1 MDNSTTP
8 NAFKKIIQVRSE
20 YTSARLIFDNLS
32 HRIKGSLY
40 KRYEGYHPPEVDYIT
55 GRGDHQ
61 TIRVR
66 DYDVRSLDRVS
77 SEKAIDHLT
86 LIHLARQGDSSA
98 ANELKRR
105 RNKLHSQIGA
115 RFVSRNLVENDYV
128 VPYTTEIPL
137 SEEKISNKGAML
149 LDLSRRGFA
158 TPDFSLLSANVYELS
173 PKEKKQCAL
182 DAIHNLETLSG
193 RRLGD
198 PHHPLLVAMR
208 TAMPAYIP
216 GYMPTFLNVG
226 LSPEML
232 SGLPKRYGEE
242 AAARIRLNNRKTILE
257 ALDPSAF
264 KSIEKEM
271 RPDLSADKNHALSE
285 RIENIISG
293 YDPEL
298 ISSPHHQ
305 IHFFLAK
312 AYQYYDDHLDA
323 LRNFMG
329 KDTHFPSIIVQRMVC
344 SVIDRHSY
352 AGVLYSRHPRKG
364 QGVYLQYARTIYGED
379 LMTGRLQ
386 PEIADFDSRHET
398 RSDFPAIYHFW
409 ERLFQLE
416 RIYASPVMVE
426 FTGVHGTF
434 TILQVN
440 QAELT
445 GSGMLTAVMDLHFDK
460 KIPATRVKELIKP
473 YHVRQIESDAIDPK
487 SLHTLTPFCRGLSLL
502 PRTAVS
508 GRIFFSTF
516 RAKQARQK
524 GKIDK
529 IILVK
534 RRFSPTDAIEMKT
547 IDGICS
553 MSPAAIHVVTNAQ
566 NLGIPALLN
575 LEEDNIY
582 IDEDK
587 GIMRNEEGEVLKEGD
602 WATLSSRKKT
612 LFIGRAVFAPARLL
626 RYMAG
631 EHVEITPKEKQV
643 FERLSSY
650 YRRYRE
656 ILENMDILEFES
668 LKDLGHAVRYG
679 RLQKDFKLSSQ
690 IVNRCF
696 DAQQKKLAEKL
707 FDSTLGMHLVTLAAY
722 ELLSLP
728 RKVRLLKVALKL
740 ARKKNIWG
748 YQAGAFVIGSLV
760 KPSSSVSFWKSFTPE
775 EVGQLINE
783 WILHEKY
790 IHILDNVG
798 EKRVSRAKDF
808 ILTQGLGSLHLHKGL
823 VGELLPL
830 KLSRVDLKSVKKYL
844 RKYYDRQTGA
854 VIDTLNQPYSAFY
867 DYSSPWSLKSLE
879 NICKANNVP
888 IPAPEDI

>member
-1 MDNSTTP
+1 MSITP
-8 NAFKKIIQVRSE
+8 NYVKKIIQVRSE
-20 YTSARLIFDNLS
+20 YTSARLIFNNLS
-32 HRIKGSLY
+32 HRIKGTLY

-77 SEKAIDHLT
+77 SEKAIDHLY
-86 LIHLARQGDSSA
+86 LIHLARLGDLSA
-98 ANELKRR
+98 AHELRSRR
-105 RNKLHSQIGA
+105 DKLHTQIGV

-128 VPYTTEIPL
+128 VPYTTEMPL

-158 TPDFSLLSANVYELS
+158 TPDFSLLSADVYQLS
-173 PKEKKQCAL
+173 SKEKKQCVL

-193 RRLGD
+193 RGLGD
-198 PHHPLLVAMR
+198 PHHPLLIAMR

-216 GYMPTFLNVG
+216 GYMPTYLNVG

-242 AAARIRLNNRKTILE
+242 ATARIRLNNRKTILE
-257 ALDPSAF
+257 ALDPAVF
-264 KSIEKEM
+264 KSIEKEIH
-271 RPDLSADKNHALSE
+271 PELSTDENHTLSE
-285 RIENIISG
+285 RIENSISV

-298 ISSPHHQ
+298 LSSPHHQ
-305 IHFFLAK
+305 IHFFLTK
-312 AYQYYDDHLDA
+312 AYQYYDDHIDA

-329 KDTHFPSIIVQRMVC
+329 KDTHYPSIILQRMVC

-386 PEIADFDSRHET
+386 PEIANFDSRDET
-398 RSDFPAIYHFW
+398 ISDFPAIFHFW

-416 RIYASPVMVE
+416 KIYASPVMVE

-445 GSGMLTAVMDLHFDK
+445 GSGMLTAVMDLHLDK

-487 SLHTLTPFCRGLSLL
+487 SLHTLSPFCRGLSLL

-508 GRIFFSTF
+508 GRIFFSTS

-524 GKIDK
+524 EKIDK

-575 LEEDNIY
+575 LEEDNVY
-582 IDEDK
+582 IDEEK
-587 GIMRNEEGEVLKEGD
+587 GIMRNEEGKVLKEGD
-602 WATLSSRKKT
+602 WVTLSSRKKT
-612 LFIGRAVFAPARLL
+612 LFIGKAVFAPARLL

-631 EHVEITPKEKQV
+631 EQVEITPEEENIFQ
-643 FERLSSY
+643 RLSSY
-650 YRRYRE
+650 YCQYRE
-656 ILENMDILEFES
+656 ILENMDVLEFES

-679 RLQKDFKLSSQ
+679 RFQKDFKLSSQ

-696 DAQQKKLAEKL
+696 DIQQKKLAERI

-722 ELLSLP
+722 ELLTLP
-728 RKVRLLKVALKL
+728 RKVRLLKYVLKL
-740 ARKKNIWG
+740 ARRKNVWG

-783 WILHEKY
+783 WILYEKY

-808 ILTQGLGSLHLHKGL
+808 ILTQGLGKVYLHKGL
-823 VGELLPL
+823 VSELLAL
-830 KLSRVDLKSVKKYL
+830 KLSGVDLNSVKKFL
-844 RKYYDRQTGA
+844 RKNYDQQTRI
-854 VIDTLNQPYSAFY
+854 VVDTLLQPYSTFY
-867 DYSSPWSLKSLE
+867 DFSSPWSLKSLE
-879 NICKANNVP
+879 LICKANNVP
-888 IPAPEDI
+888 MPAPEDI